1 MRKRSTNGRIAFQN
15 FQSEVAKYENKGL
28 NLDEI
33 MEVKEAFDFIDAD
46 ETGSISKKEFVTAK
60 KMMKMGETEE
70 ENKGIFEEMLSLM
83 DTDKSGSINFQE
95 FIGVFTNQ
103 KDMNQSKD
111 KYYADLFFLFAGETG
126 DKDKLS
132 FKDLE
137 NIVDKIEED
146 IETDELREM
155 FDRADEDKDG
165 FVGVKEFV
173 KFMVTA

>member
-1 MRKRSTNGRIAFQN
+1 M
-15 FQSEVAKYENKGL
+15 
-28 NLDEI
+28 
-33 MEVKEAFDFIDAD
+33 
-46 ETGSISKKEFVTAK
+46 TAQ
-60 KMMKMGETEE
+60 KMMKMGETEI
-70 ENKGIFEEMLSLM
+70 ENKSIFEEMLTVM

-103 KDMNQSKD
+103 KDTNQSKD

-155 FDRADEDKDG
+155 FDRG
-165 FVGVKEFV
+165 Y
-173 KFMVTA
+173 